1 MERSFKTAAEILAKK
16 RKNERER
23 PVMCNFFLP
32 SHSQSGEK
40 REGETEEGEYDRLT
54 DWNRPTDILERK
66 EREGI

>member
-1 MERSFKTAAEILAKK
+1 
-16 RKNERER
+16 
-23 PVMCNFFLP
+23 MCNFFLP